1 MGWPVQ
7 PLLFFLARCT
17 RNQLIRQIEFLKAEN
32 EMLRK
37 RVPIKHIH
45 LKADERDRL
54 LKLALA
60 IGPEVKHLISIVTYD
75 TIRRW
80 RRKACGFI
88 PRGPKGR
95 PRKPEEIRALV
106 VKIARETGWGYTR
119 ILGELRKLGIT
130 DISRQTVVNILQEA
144 GHNPYAPKGP
154 GSWDELIKMHAE
166 TLWQCDFFSKRVLS
180 RLGFPQL
187 FAMVF
192 LNVATRKVWV
202 SPATRN
208 PTEVWVEEQAKA
220 FIEYAQAN
228 ELKVDLI
235 TRDNDQIYKKGFDR
249 VMGAA
254 GIRAKRLALCSPN
267 LNVYV
272 ERFIQ
277 TIQVECLA
285 HFLVFG
291 ETHFDHLVKEYVEHY
306 HTERPHQGL
315 GNVLLPQPRGEPAVA
330 THNDESN
337 VKPLSLAD
345 IKCEARLGGLLK
357 HYYRVAA

>member
-1 MGWPVQ
+1 
-7 PLLFFLARCT
+7 
-17 RNQLIRQIEFLKAEN
+17 
-32 EMLRK
+32 
-37 RVPIKHIH
+37 
-45 LKADERDRL
+45 
-54 LKLALA
+54 
-60 IGPEVKHLISIVTYD
+60 
-75 TIRRW
+75 
-80 RRKACGFI
+80 
-88 PRGPKGR
+88 
-95 PRKPEEIRALV
+95 
-106 VKIARETGWGYTR
+106 
-119 ILGELRKLGIT
+119 
-130 DISRQTVVNILQEA
+130 
-144 GHNPYAPKGP
+144 
-154 GSWDELIKMHAE
+154 
-166 TLWQCDFFSKRVLS
+166 
-180 RLGFPQL
+180 
-187 FAMVF
+187 MVF

>member
-1 MGWPVQ
+1 MGWLVQ

-17 RNQLIRQIEFLKAEN
+17 RNQLIRNIEFLKTEN

-37 RVPIKHIH
+37 RVPNKHIH

-60 IGPEVKHLISIVTYD
+60 IGPDVKHLVSIVTYD

-80 RRKACGFI
+80 RRKACGFVS
-88 PRGPKGR
+88 RGPVGR
-95 PRKPEEIRALV
+95 PKKPMEIRALV

-119 ILGELRKLGIT
+119 VLGELRKLNIH
-130 DISRQTVVNILQEA
+130 DISRQTVVNILKA
-144 GHNPYAPKGP
+144 NGHNPNSRRGP
-154 GSWDELIKMHAE
+154 GSWDELLKMHAE
-166 TLWQCDFFSKRVLS
+166 TLWQCDFFSKRVFS
-180 RLGFPQL
+180 KLGFPQL

-192 LNVATRKVWV
+192 LNVATRRVWV

-208 PTEVWVEEQAKA
+208 PTEDWVEQQAKA
-220 FIEYAQAN
+220 FIEYASAN
-228 ELKVDLI
+228 DLKIDLV

-249 VMGAA
+249 VMTEA
-254 GIRAKRLALCSPN
+254 GSRPRRLALRSPN
-267 LNVYV
+267 LNAYV

-277 TIQVECLA
+277 TLQVECLD

-291 ETHFDHLVKEYVEHY
+291 EKHFDHLVKEYVEHY

-315 GNVLLPQPRGEPAVA
+315 HNRLVNAQPPPCSTGELHCR
-330 THNDESN
+330 T
-337 VKPLSLAD
+337 
-345 IKCEARLGGLLK
+345 RLGGLLK
-357 HYYRVAA
+357 HYYRQAA

>member
-17 RNQLIRQIEFLKAEN
+17 RNKLIQQIEFLKAEN

-37 RVPIKHIH
+37 RIPKQRIW
-45 LKADERDRL
+45 LKADERARL
-54 LKLALA
+54 LKLAIA
-60 IGPEVKHLISIVTYD
+60 IGPEVKHLVSIVTYGA
-75 TIRRW
+75 ICRW
-80 RRKACGFI
+80 RRHTGDFI
-88 PRGPKGR
+88 ARGPKR
-95 PRKPEEIRALV
+95 RNKKPNEIRELV

-119 ILGELRKLGIT
+119 ILGELRKLGIQ
-130 DISRQTVVNILQEA
+130 DISRQTVVNILKEA
-144 GHNPYAPKGP
+144 GHNPYSPKGP
-154 GSWDELIKMHAE
+154 GSWDELIKRHAD

-192 LNVATRKVWV
+192 LNVATRRVWI

-208 PTEVWVEEQAKA
+208 PTEAWVVEQAKA
-220 FIEYAQAN
+220 FIDYTERN
-228 ELKVDLI
+228 GLEVDLV
-235 TRDNDQIYKKGFDR
+235 TRDNDQIYKKGFDC
-249 VMGAA
+249 VMDGA
-254 GIRAKRLALCSPN
+254 GIRAKRLSLRSPN

-277 TIQVECLA
+277 TIQVECMD

-291 ETHFDHLVKEYVEHY
+291 EKHFDYLVREYVEHY

-315 GNVLLPQPRGEPAVA
+315 GNRAITGEPPPAPPDS
-330 THNDESN
+330 NDT
-337 VKPLSLAD
+337 LL
-345 IKCEARLGGLLK
+345 CRTRLGGLLK
-357 HYYRVAA
+357 HYHRIAA